1 MTQEFT
7 FSIKRQRFDEDYRP
21 AANTRNTTNFANLAR
36 GQRRQENL
44 RNTLAMIN
52 NRCNDLAHW
61 DNPTRDRYA
70 VGWTSSLSR

>member
-36 GQRRQENL
+36 GSVGRKTCATRL
-44 RNTLAMIN
+44 R
-52 NRCNDLAHW
+52 
-61 DNPTRDRYA
+61 
-70 VGWTSSLSR
+70 